1 MSATQGL
8 RRSAL
13 IAGAL
18 CFALLALLAPAAG
31 ASTYANGGGITIN
44 DMNAATPYP
53 STIGVSGLPGTV
65 VRARVTLNGVNHPI
79 PQDIDALLV
88 GPGGA
93 KTFLMSDACG
103 AVGSALT
110 GQVFTF
116 DDAAPAALPSG
127 AGAACPSGSFKPT
140 NFDDTEGDDIFPTLN
155 GPPVGPYVA
164 TLSVFNGGPPNGTWQ
179 LFVRDDKTVGTGSIA
194 GGWSLDLLPSVT
206 CGGKQATIAGTAAND
221 TLVGTAAADVMV
233 GLGGNDTMSGLGG
246 NDTMCGGDGND
257 KLNGGSG
264 KDKLFGERGKDKLK
278 GGGGSKDKCIGGPK
292 KDKASS
298 CETERSI

>member
-65 VRARVTLNGVNHPI
+65 VRARVTLNGVNHAI
-79 PQDIDALLV
+79 PEDIDVLLV
-88 GPGGA
+88 GPTGA
-93 KTFLMSDACG
+93 KTFLMSDVCG
-103 AVGSALT
+103 NIAEGDLA
-110 GQVFTF
+110 GHVFTF
-116 DDAAPAALPSG
+116 DDAAGAQLPSE
-127 AGAACPSGSFKPT
+127 AQCSSGTFRPT
-140 NFDDTEGDDIFPTLN
+140 NFDDSDGTDVFPTLN
-155 GPPVGPYVA
+155 GPPVGPYAA
-164 TLSVFNGGPPNGTWQ
+164 TLSVFAGTAPNGTWQ

-221 TLVGTAAADVMV
+221 TLVGTAGADVMV